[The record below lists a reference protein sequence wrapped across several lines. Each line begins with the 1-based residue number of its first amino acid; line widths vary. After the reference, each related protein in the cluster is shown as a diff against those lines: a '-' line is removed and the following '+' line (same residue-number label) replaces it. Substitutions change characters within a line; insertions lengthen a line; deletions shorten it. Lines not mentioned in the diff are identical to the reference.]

1 MSLHM
6 PDHVR
11 FIRAHQESLTDIQAW
26 WIATQPPPQTMPSA
40 ECPQLCAMPRGGNL
54 AQEISAAM
62 DEPLSNNNDVF
73 ATSDLIKTS
82 ESHPIK

>member
-1 MSLHM
+1 
-6 PDHVR
+6 
-11 FIRAHQESLTDIQAW
+11 
-26 WIATQPPPQTMPSA
+26 
-40 ECPQLCAMPRGGNL
+40 MPRGGNL